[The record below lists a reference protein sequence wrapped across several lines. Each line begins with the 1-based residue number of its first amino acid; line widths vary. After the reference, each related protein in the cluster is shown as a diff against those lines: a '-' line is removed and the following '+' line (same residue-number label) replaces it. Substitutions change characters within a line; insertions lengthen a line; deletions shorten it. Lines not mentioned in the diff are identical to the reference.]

1 MSTAIGT
8 LASTV
13 VAVVEPDTTALM
25 VAQLM
30 RQCHVGALVVVDS
43 ETRSR
48 AVGIVTDR
56 DLVLELIAEGLDPAV
71 FTAGDIMT
79 VDLLTS
85 HVNTDTAQA
94 VQLMKTRG
102 VRRLVL
108 VDDKERLV
116 GIVSMEDVL
125 ARMAQELTELVSGLS
140 LARARESKDRQ

>member
-1 MSTAIGT
+1 
-8 LASTV
+8 
-13 VAVVEPDTTALM
+13 
-25 VAQLM
+25 
-30 RQCHVGALVVVDS
+30 
-43 ETRSR
+43 
-48 AVGIVTDR
+48 
-56 DLVLELIAEGLDPAV
+56 V

>member
-8 LASTV
+8 LTSTV

-30 RQCHVGALVVVDS
+30 RQCHVGALVVVDA

-48 AVGIVTDR
+48 PVGIVTDR

-79 VDLLTS
+79 VDLLTC

-102 VRRLVL
+102 VRRLIL
-108 VDDKERLV
+108 IDDEQRLV
-116 GIVSMEDVL
+116 GIVSMEDL
-125 ARMAQELTELVSGLS
+125 LGLMAQELTELVSGLS